1 MQYGD
6 VTTLLC
12 KREQTEVVENVLT
25 KEMDKRTPPK
35 RLFIMKTQQRVDQRL
50 SVIYSC
56 LTALY
61 GEASG
66 EDAFKRLRSILR
78 EYRPRLR
85 HKTAHQIS
93 ERDSI
98 LITYGD
104 QLQAPDVSHLQT
116 LADFC
121 EKHLAGLISGLHI
134 LPFFPSSSDDG
145 FSVIDYRTLN
155 PDLGTWEDV
164 ERLGGRFQLMFDA
177 VINHVS
183 VNSEWFQAFL
193 RDDPKY
199 QDYFITIE
207 GNPDLSQV
215 VRPRALP
222 LLTRFDTPSGPK
234 QVWTTFSEDQVD
246 LNYRNPAVLLEIIEI
261 LLSYIAHGAEFIRL
275 DAIAYLWKEI
285 GTACIHLP
293 QTHRVI
299 QLFRAVLDEVTPY
312 VMLITETNVPHAE
325 NISYFGD
332 GHNEAQLV
340 YNFALPP
347 LVLHTFYTGDAR
359 TLSAWAAGLKPPS
372 DQTSFFN
379 FLASHDGIGINPV
392 RGILSELEIETMIE
406 RVKAHGGLVSY
417 KDDAS
422 GMPKPYELNINYFD
436 ALSNPNSL
444 LEATGAKFESL
455 DLQVERFISSQAI
468 MLTLVGLPGIYFH
481 SLFGSRGWPAGVE
494 LTGRSRSI
502 NRQKF
507 ERAELERKLAD
518 PSSLCYKIFDR
529 YSQLLR
535 ARMASP
541 AFHPHGQQHILDCGG
556 SIFAL
561 ARSTSNQHV
570 LCLQN
575 ISSQPQTLSMDLE
588 EIFGHPSRTG
598 WLVDLITG
606 ERFDVQRKSPLRL
619 RPYQILW
626 LARDG
631 SG

>member
-1 MQYGD
+1 
-6 VTTLLC
+6 
-12 KREQTEVVENVLT
+12 
-25 KEMDKRTPPK
+25 
-35 RLFIMKTQQRVDQRL
+35 
-50 SVIYSC
+50 
-56 LTALY
+56 
-61 GEASG
+61 
-66 EDAFKRLRSILR
+66 
-78 EYRPRLR
+78 
-85 HKTAHQIS
+85 
-93 ERDSI
+93 
-98 LITYGD
+98 
-104 QLQAPDVSHLQT
+104 
-116 LADFC
+116 
-121 EKHLAGLISGLHI
+121 
-134 LPFFPSSSDDG
+134 
-145 FSVIDYRTLN
+145 
-155 PDLGTWEDV
+155 
-164 ERLGGRFQLMFDA
+164 
-177 VINHVS
+177 
-183 VNSEWFQAFL
+183 
-193 RDDPKY
+193 
-199 QDYFITIE
+199 
-207 GNPDLSQV
+207 
-215 VRPRALP
+215 
-222 LLTRFDTPSGPK
+222 
-234 QVWTTFSEDQVD
+234 
-246 LNYRNPAVLLEIIEI
+246 
-261 LLSYIAHGAEFIRL
+261 
-275 DAIAYLWKEI
+275 
-285 GTACIHLP
+285 
-293 QTHRVI
+293 
-299 QLFRAVLDEVTPY
+299 
-312 VMLITETNVPHAE
+312 
-325 NISYFGD
+325 
-332 GHNEAQLV
+332 
-340 YNFALPP
+340 
-347 LVLHTFYTGDAR
+347 
-359 TLSAWAAGLKPPS
+359 
-372 DQTSFFN
+372 
-379 FLASHDGIGINPV
+379 
-392 RGILSELEIETMIE
+392 MIE

-422 GMPKPYELNINYFD
+422 GMSKPYELNINYFD

-468 MLTLVGLPGIYFH
+468 ILALVGLPGIYFH

-575 ISSQPQTLSMDLE
+575 ISSQPQTLSVDLE